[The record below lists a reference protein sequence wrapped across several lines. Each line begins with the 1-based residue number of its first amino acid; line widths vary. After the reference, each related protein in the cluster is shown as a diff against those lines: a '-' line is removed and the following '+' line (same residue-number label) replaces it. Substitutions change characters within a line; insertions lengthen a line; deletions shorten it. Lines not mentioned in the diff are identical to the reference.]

1 MRYSAQT
8 DRFVHDRLPP
18 PAQGPRLD
26 YNLPELQLPAQ
37 VNLVQALFEGAAR
50 RGLADRPLLR
60 SPRRTL
66 SYAQAQLEVARIAQ
80 VLVQDHG
87 LVPGNRVLLRG
98 GNSIGM
104 ALAWLAVVQAGAVAV
119 ATMPLLR
126 AKELGDIIDK
136 AQPTLAIC
144 DERLLDE
151 LQIARAQQ
159 PVLQTLVSFDA
170 LHQSGELARAAAGY
184 DGLHPACA
192 TAADD
197 IALLAFTSG
206 TTGKPK
212 AAVHSHRD
220 VLAACETWPRHVL
233 RATPD
238 DIVMGSPPLAFTF
251 GLGGLLIFPMWAGA
265 SVYFPDIPYTP
276 QAMAQLI
283 FDTDATI
290 VYTAPTFY
298 RQMAPFMQEQA
309 AQRGRPAAL
318 RLSVSA
324 GEGLPDATRQL
335 WKNATGLEM
344 LDGIGATEMFHIFI
358 SAAPEQVRRGAIG
371 TVVPG
376 YSARV
381 VGDDGQEL
389 PRGSVGRIAVIG
401 PTGCRYL
408 DDARQTNYVKD
419 GWNYPGD
426 AFCAGCGW
434 LLFLPGP
441 HRRHDHHLRLQR
453 RRPRGGRRA
462 AAPPGGGRV
471 RCDRPERRGAR
482 HDRQSLLRA
491 APRCGGRRRAG
502 AGAARPRQG
511 QHRPLQIPARD
522 RVSRQAAAH
531 RNRQTATLQAQ
542 NHMKHLHPPG
552 WVPAKGYANGVAARG
567 TQIFVGG
574 QIGWN
579 AQQQFESDDFI
590 AQTAQTL
597 RNVLAVLAEGGA
609 GPEHM
614 ARMTWYILD
623 REEYNARLK
632 ELGQVYREVIGRHF
646 PAMSC
651 VQVAALMEARAK
663 VEIEVTAVVPD

>member
-1 MRYSAQT
+1 MSYSAQT

-18 PAQGPRLD
+18 PEQWPRLT
-26 YNLPELQLPAQ
+26 YTLPELQLPAQ
-37 VNLVQALFEGAAR
+37 LNLVQALFESAAK
-50 RGLADRPLLR
+50 RGLGDLPLLR

-66 SYAQAQLEVARIAQ
+66 SYAQAQAEVARIAQ
-80 VLVQDHG
+80 VLVQDYG

-170 LHQSGELARAAAGY
+170 LHQSGELALAAARC
-184 DGLHPACA
+184 DGQRPPCA

-212 AAVHSHRD
+212 AAVHTHRD

-283 FDTDATI
+283 FDTGATI

-309 AQRGRPAAL
+309 AQRGRAAAL

-358 SAAPEQVRRGAIG
+358 SAAPEDVRRGAIG

-376 YSARV
+376 YTARV
-381 VGDDGQEL
+381 VGEDGQEL
-389 PRGSVGRIAVIG
+389 PRGSVGRIAVMG
-401 PTGCRYL
+401 PTGCKYMG
-408 DDARQTNYVKD
+408 DARQASYVKD

-426 AFCAGCGW
+426 AFVQDAEGYFFYQARTDDMIITSGYNVGAPEVEDALLSHPAVAECGVIGQSDEARGMIVKAFCV
-434 LLFLPGP
+434 LRPGVVGDAALVQALQDHVKATIAPYKYPREITFLDRLPRTETGK
-441 HRRHDHHLRLQR
+441 LQR
-453 RRPRGGRRA
+453 
-462 AAPPGGGRV
+462 
-471 RCDRPERRGAR
+471 
-482 HDRQSLLRA
+482 
-491 APRCGGRRRAG
+491 
-502 AGAARPRQG
+502 
-511 QHRPLQIPARD
+511 
-522 RVSRQAAAH
+522 
-531 RNRQTATLQAQ
+531 
-542 NHMKHLHPPG
+542 
-552 WVPAKGYANGVAARG
+552 
-567 TQIFVGG
+567 F
-574 QIGWN
+574 
-579 AQQQFESDDFI
+579 
-590 AQTAQTL
+590 
-597 RNVLAVLAEGGA
+597 
-609 GPEHM
+609 
-614 ARMTWYILD
+614 
-623 REEYNARLK
+623 RLK
-632 ELGQVYREVIGRHF
+632 T
-646 PAMSC
+646 P
-651 VQVAALMEARAK
+651 
-663 VEIEVTAVVPD
+663 